1 MNLQYLITAIPRKDD
16 DARRTKMRKV
26 LPMETENISSGMCRD
41 EIALTDL
48 RPYINWANGESA
60 ESFYEFD
67 FVVVLKRSHQHL
79 GFAFVRINKDNTS
92 LNIDMLCASQMG
104 RVVIEG
110 VFILANFLNFE
121 KITLQA
127 VPNVYGFY
135 RKVGFKTISANSE
148 PSPLDKLWDELTG
161 PKEGKALSF
170 TETHLEN
177 NMKDFMYLNNKKT
190 THQSAEHKILR
201 SLFVHKGGA
210 KDSVKGTMR
219 EILGAYNQVVEV
231 YDAISE
237 ALSSIPGT
245 RHITHVPMEI
255 DMASISKDSLPKFE
269 PTWDL
274 EHYKDHY
281 YNLDEALIDAMG
293 NSSDEEIEDI
303 EGIEGS
309 DSEDIG
315 DTNDGGGAERA
326 ERAERAEPSEPDLF
340 CDEDFEDC
348 DPNPNAP
355 VCAPTPTRYRT
366 LAGPGLSCPAEAQ
379 ILEEGGPCCTSRLEA
394 SETHP
399 DSLLFLL
406 ALRTVYTSSDSP
418 ENIPGEL
425 RRTLSWINEYQAS
438 NMIREYNAD
447 DSVLFLPEKSS
458 WLATVLKFA
467 VMSGCNRTVGVFT
480 GEGVYRELYRKC
492 HDGGACVTLYTDM
505 RAAVKTLNAIRQVG
519 VKRAEVNVL
528 HRLDYFRLPFVNA
541 LEVDIVGQESLPV
554 KMEEVMGFILKGSS
568 NSKPVFLTLN
578 RSFISHG
585 APHEI
590 FAEMMRQLPST
601 CGFRKIR
608 FATSPIFGE
617 STVQGFHH
625 INIAFE
631 QFLNLVAR
639 SLHVANPTPSS
650 TNISISTKSMTYNG
664 FKIQHYENNVIVIS
678 QKKKR
683 RVNQYN
689 LDGTLFKSHNG
700 IVAAARAVRDEL
712 TQDTAEYRIKRDIAQ
727 GGQFRGFRWG
737 YDGEG
742 IQEVTKPLERGR
754 RRGGQKQDTLKV
766 YQYTLGGVLHRTY
779 PSLREASRENNLTY
793 SVLWRKVHDDGEL
806 DGFRWS
812 WHKPSYPYDDYYDGY
827 NLTARVS
834 QYTLEGE
841 LSKTYA
847 TIASAAR
854 AVNASPNTLTRTI
867 KDGGELNGFRW
878 AFHGDI
884 LRPLSG
890 ARRQPRQKRKGILSV
905 KQFTLDGKFIKTW
918 GSMGQVFRS
927 FGYKGNLHSYFKAKI
942 ERGEAWRGYRWA
954 LEGTPLIMNS

>member
-1 MNLQYLITAIPRKDD
+1 
-16 DARRTKMRKV
+16 
-26 LPMETENISSGMCRD
+26 METENISSGMCRD

-48 RPYINWANGESA
+48 RPYINWANGEA
-60 ESFYEFD
+60 VESFYEFD
-67 FVVVLKRSHQHL
+67 FVVVLKRSQQHL

-92 LNIDMLCASQMG
+92 LNIDMVCASQMG

-110 VFILANFLNFE
+110 VFILANRLNFA

-127 VPNVYGFY
+127 LPNVYGFY
-135 RKVGFKTISANSE
+135 RKVGFKTKTENSE
-148 PSPLDKLWDELTG
+148 PSPLDKLWDDLTG

-170 TETHLEN
+170 SETHLEN
-177 NMKDFMYLNNKKT
+177 NMKDFTYLNNQKT

-210 KDSVKGTMR
+210 RHSIKDTMS
-219 EILGAYNQVVEV
+219 EILQAYHQVVEV

-237 ALSSIPGT
+237 ALNRIPGT

-255 DMASISKDSLPKFE
+255 DMASILKNSLPKFE
-269 PTWDL
+269 IRWDL
-274 EHYKDHY
+274 EHYEDHY
-281 YNLDEALIDAMG
+281 YDLDEAMIDAMG
-293 NSSDEEIEDI
+293 NSSDEFEDN
-303 EGIEGS
+303 EGI
-309 DSEDIG
+309 EDIG
-315 DTNDGGGAERA
+315 DTEDTEDIGDMNDGGGKDA
-326 ERAERAEPSEPDLF
+326 EPDLF
-340 CDEDFEDC
+340 CHEDFED
-348 DPNPNAP
+348 
-355 VCAPTPTRYRT
+355 CAPTPTRYRT
-366 LAGPGLSCPAEAQ
+366 SAGPDLSCPAEAQ
-379 ILEEGGPCCTSRLEA
+379 ILEEGGLCCTSRLEG

-418 ENIPGEL
+418 ENIPGDL
-425 RRTLSWINEYQAS
+425 QRTLSWINEYQAS
-438 NMIREYNAD
+438 NMIKEYNNAD
-447 DSVLFLPEKSS
+447 NSVLFLPEKSS

-467 VMSGCNRTVGVFT
+467 VMSVCKRTIGVFT
-480 GEGVYRELYRKC
+480 EEGVYRELYRKC

-519 VKRAEVNVL
+519 VKRAEINVL
-528 HRLDYFRLPFVNA
+528 PTLDYFRLPFVNA
-541 LEVDIVGQESLPV
+541 LQVDIVGQESLPV

-578 RSFISHG
+578 RSFISQG

-608 FATSPIFGE
+608 FATSPIWGE

-625 INIAFE
+625 IKIAFE

-650 TNISISTKSMTYNG
+650 TKISISTKSMTYNG
-664 FKIQHYENNVIVIS
+664 FKIEHYENNVIVIS
-678 QKKKR
+678 PQNKRR

-700 IVAAARAVRDEL
+700 IVAAARAVRGEL

-742 IQEVTKPLERGR
+742 IQEATKPLERAR
-754 RRGGQKQDTLKV
+754 RRGQKQGLQV

-793 SVLWRKVHDDGEL
+793 SVLSRKVHDDGEL
-806 DGFRWS
+806 GGFRWS

-827 NLTARVS
+827 NSTARVS

-854 AVNASPNTLTRTI
+854 AVNASPDTLTRRI

-884 LRPLSG
+884 LRPLSE
-890 ARRQPRQKRKGILSV
+890 ARRQLRQNRAPKKGILSV

-927 FGYKGNLHSYFKAKI
+927 FGVKGNLNTYFKAKI
-942 ERGEAWRGYRWA
+942 GRGEAWRGYRWA
-954 LEGTPLIMNS
+954 LEGSPLIMNS